1 MLLAEIRHIE
11 KVRKEVS
18 AWQTT
23 QPRFKGREAQ
33 CAIIEWELN
42 KTGFTMY
49 DMSDTKKLFNL
60 NANQLFTKV
69 DQFVIVN

>member
-1 MLLAEIRHIE
+1 MILAEIRHIN

-18 AWQTT
+18 GWQTT
-23 QPRFKGREAQ
+23 QPRFKGRDSQ

-49 DMSDTKKLFNL
+49 DPRDGLK
-60 NANQLFTKV
+60 
-69 DQFVIVN
+69 